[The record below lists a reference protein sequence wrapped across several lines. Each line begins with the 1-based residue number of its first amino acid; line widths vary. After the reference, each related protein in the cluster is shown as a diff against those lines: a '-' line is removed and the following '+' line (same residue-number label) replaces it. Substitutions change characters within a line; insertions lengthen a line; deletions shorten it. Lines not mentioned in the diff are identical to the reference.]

1 MISSAWPKPA
11 GAREVLAPASNRTRG
26 LVALLALF
34 AGIVPAASRLNAQD
48 IETFHVQGNV
58 YMLAGAASN
67 IAVQIGNDGV
77 LVVDTG
83 GRETRDQVLAAI
95 RELSGGP
102 IRWMINTHGHEDHT
116 GGNETVSQAG
126 LTLNGNPAGII
137 AHEEVSARMVEED
150 RPITEWPLNT
160 FFEDRRDF
168 YFNGE
173 AVFLYHHPRGHT
185 DGDVVV
191 YFRGSDVLVAGDLFM
206 TTTYPVIDADYG
218 GGVDGFIEGLNNML
232 DIAVPAWLQE
242 GGTYAIPGH
251 GRVGDEADII
261 EYRDTIVI
269 VRDRIADMIG
279 VGMTLGTGSGGQ
291 TDTGLRPE
299 VRERRRAVDDRH
311 VYRGGLPG
319 SCRGRGIANMRT
331 LLGTAA
337 LIGILSG
344 AQAGIAVAQRSQ
356 PPTAEE
362 RRTHRSDRLLG
373 VGGERGLASPNDDSP
388 QGRLR
393 KPAAERRRQGGRQR
407 VGSGSGQ
414 CRGTP
419 VQGVR
424 RGRHHPPTRPNT
436 RDVDRPEHASD

>member
-1 MISSAWPKPA
+1 MISSAWRKPA
-11 GAREVLAPASNRTRG
+11 GAHKVMARASNRTRA
-26 LVALLALF
+26 LVVLLALF
-34 AGIVPAASRLNAQD
+34 AGVVPAPSQPNAQD
-48 IETFHVQGNV
+48 IETFHVKGNV

-67 IAVQIGNDGV
+67 IAVQVGNDGV

-137 AHEEVSARMVEED
+137 AHEEVPARMVQED

-206 TTTYPVIDADYG
+206 TTTYPVIDVDYG

-279 VGMTLGTGSGGQ
+279 EGMTLEQVRAATPTLDYDPRYGRDDGPWT
-291 TDTGLRPE
+291 TDMFIE
-299 VRERRRAVDDRH
+299 A
-311 VYRGGLPG
+311 VYRDLVG
-319 SCRGRGIANMRT
+319 
-331 LLGTAA
+331 
-337 LIGILSG
+337 
-344 AQAGIAVAQRSQ
+344 
-356 PPTAEE
+356 EE
-362 RRTHRSDRLLG
+362 
-373 VGGERGLASPNDDSP
+373 E
-388 QGRLR
+388 
-393 KPAAERRRQGGRQR
+393 
-407 VGSGSGQ
+407 
-414 CRGTP
+414 
-419 VQGVR
+419 
-424 RGRHHPPTRPNT
+424 
-436 RDVDRPEHASD
+436 

>member
-1 MISSAWPKPA
+1 MISSAWRKPA
-11 GAREVLAPASNRTRG
+11 GAHEVLAPASNRTRG
-26 LVALLALF
+26 LVVLLALF
-34 AGIVPAASRLNAQD
+34 AGVVPAAFQLNAQD
-48 IETFHVQGNV
+48 IETFHVKGNV

-67 IAVQIGNDGV
+67 IAVQVGNDGV

-137 AHEEVSARMVEED
+137 AHEEVPARMVEED

-206 TTTYPVIDADYG
+206 TTTYPVIDVDYG

-261 EYRDTIVI
+261 EYRDN
-269 VRDRIADMIG
+269 D
-279 VGMTLGTGSGGQ
+279 S
-291 TDTGLRPE
+291 
-299 VRERRRAVDDRH
+299 
-311 VYRGGLPG
+311 
-319 SCRGRGIANMRT
+319 
-331 LLGTAA
+331 
-337 LIGILSG
+337 
-344 AQAGIAVAQRSQ
+344 
-356 PPTAEE
+356 
-362 RRTHRSDRLLG
+362 HRSGSDR
-373 VGGERGLASPNDDSP
+373 RHDW
-388 QGRLR
+388 
-393 KPAAERRRQGGRQR
+393 
-407 VGSGSGQ
+407 
-414 CRGTP
+414 
-419 VQGVR
+419 R
-424 RGRHHPPTRPNT
+424 RG
-436 RDVDRPEHASD
+436 